1 MRIHTL
7 VHNQKEE
14 SDVCTLWCA
23 KVYLWI
29 VCEWRNDFLPV
40 LKSSSL
46 TVDIIAVQV
55 TCSWKLC
62 MYMCVNNVQVPW
74 RKFRQENRF
83 TKNMDAFLKSKNG
96 WL

>member
-7 VHNQKEE
+7 FHDQKEE
-14 SDVCTLWCA
+14 SNSA

-62 MYMCVNNVQVPW
+62 TYTCVNYAKLHGGIFKIKV
-74 RKFRQENRF
+74 RQEKHF
-83 TKNMDAFLKSKNG
+83 
-96 WL
+96 